1 MGQIEGAFCLVI
13 LTDDALVAV
22 RDPNGFRPLALGVKD
37 GAYCVASETCAF
49 DIIGAEYV
57 RDVKAGEVL
66 VIPHDSAEKGLKPSD
81 LGSFH
86 ISSKVGTA
94 TAQCIFEYVYFSR
107 PDV

>member
-1 MGQIEGAFCLVI
+1 MVI

-66 VIPHDSAEKGLKPSD
+66 VIHMILPRKA
-81 LGSFH
+81 
-86 ISSKVGTA
+86 
-94 TAQCIFEYVYFSR
+94 
-107 PDV
+107 

>member
-1 MGQIEGAFCLVI
+1 MGLIVL
-13 LTDDALVAV
+13 LL
-22 RDPNGFRPLALGVKD
+22 RPKRHYWGEQSA
-37 GAYCVASETCAF
+37 
-49 DIIGAEYV
+49 
-57 RDVKAGEVL
+57 DVKAGEVL

-107 PDV
+107 ETV